1 MALVT
6 PTSSS
11 PSSSP
16 ASLWN
21 ADLSETERVE
31 IDAPPR
37 DLDVDVAIIGAG
49 FSGMWTAWAL
59 HETDPSL
66 RIAILERDGVGFGA
80 SGRNGGWASAISAV
94 SLTGLAKRHGRDQ
107 AKRLQ
112 HTMIDMVNDLHQVI
126 SDHDLE
132 PGAVRGGTVDLIRS
146 RVQAR
151 RAEAHLDEWRSFG
164 FGEEHLRHLD
174 ASETAAIV
182 RTSATTG
189 SLFTPHCLTIQPAR
203 LAHRLA
209 RLLMSSGVMIYRGD
223 VRQVT
228 SDQVVCVE
236 GTVRAA
242 KVVMA
247 TEAYTAQVPGHR
259 RDVIPIYSLM
269 IATEPLSNEVW
280 SEIGLE
286 GRATFADFRQNIIY
300 GQRTADGRFAFGGR
314 GARYHFGSQISGA
327 FDTDEQIRRWLGVT
341 LRELFP
347 MIGDVAIEYHWGGP
361 LAIPRDLHAHV
372 LWDRAS
378 GRGRLGGYVGDG
390 VTSTFLA
397 GRTMADLILER
408 DSALVDLPWVG
419 HRSRRW
425 EPEPLR
431 WLGVN
436 TTRSL
441 AKVSDRFDERRWPG
455 VALADRVLSAFYGK

>member
-1 MALVT
+1 MALVA
-6 PTSSS
+6 PR
-11 PSSSP
+11 
-16 ASLWN
+16 SLWN
-21 ADLSETERVE
+21 ADLSASERV
-31 IDAPPR
+31 DLDPLPR
-37 DLDVDVAIIGAG
+37 DLDADVAVIGAG
-49 FSGMWTAWAL
+49 YSGMWTAWAL
-59 HETDPSL
+59 HTHDPSL
-66 RIAILERDGVGFGA
+66 RIAILERDGIGFGA
-80 SGRNGGWASAISAV
+80 SGRNGGWASAISAL
-94 SLTGLAKRHGRDQ
+94 SLTGLAQRHGREQ
-107 AKRLQ
+107 AQRLQ
-112 HTMIDMVNDLHQVI
+112 HTMIDMVSDLQQVI
-126 SDHDLE
+126 IDQDLE
-132 PGAVRGGTVDLIRS
+132 PAAVRGGTVDLIRS
-146 RVQAR
+146 PVQAR
-151 RAEAHLDEWRSFG
+151 RAEAHLEEWRSFG
-164 FGEEHLRHLD
+164 FGEEHLRRLD
-174 ASETAAIV
+174 LSETAEIL

-189 SLFTPHCLTIQPAR
+189 ALFTPHCLSIQPAR

-209 RLLMSSGVMIYRGD
+209 RWLINSGVMIYRGD
-223 VRQVT
+223 VREVT
-228 SDQVVCVE
+228 SGQVVCVE

-269 IATEPLSNEVW
+269 VATESLSDQVW

-314 GARYHFGSQISGA
+314 GARYHFGSQISDA
-327 FDTDEQIRRWLGVT
+327 FDTDEQIRRWLAVT

-408 DSALVDLPWVG
+408 DSALTSLPWVG

-441 AKVSDRFDERRWPG
+441 AKVSDRLDEKRWPG
-455 VALADRVLSAFYGK
+455 VGVTDRIMSAFYGK